1 MSETFDIN
9 KKNLNKGIF
18 SILYTKWSHYDV
30 LYPLEK
36 KEIISFNKSKISK
49 VKKVIQ
55 YFQRFLLKII
65 KK

>member
-9 KKNLNKGIF
+9 KKNSNKGIF

-30 LYPLEK
+30 LYPLEN

-49 VKKVIQ
+49 VKKSESI
-55 YFQRFLLKII
+55 FSKIFT
-65 KK
+65 KNY